1 MSEIDTLSMFFVYKN
16 CYKNPFKKKK
26 KFYQAAKN
34 PDPYSKSI
42 IAKTINV
49 RKIWDASTSKL
60 ASASLVE
67 KPETRLSISILGS
80 PKTRF
85 QSPILS

>member
-34 PDPYSKSI
+34 PDSYSKSI

-49 RKIWDASTSKL
+49 RKI
-60 ASASLVE
+60 
-67 KPETRLSISILGS
+67 
-80 PKTRF
+80 
-85 QSPILS
+85 